1 MFNGGAAVCCYSL
14 NLTHTED
21 INGSNAVITVF
32 FLIAN
37 YIYLNV
43 IFYFDRF
50 SWYNIKIRK
59 KLLFITGLLSY
70 NH

>member
-21 INGSNAVITVF
+21 INGSIAVITVF
-32 FLIAN
+32 QIAN

>member
-21 INGSNAVITVF
+21 INGSIAVITVF
-32 FLIAN
+32 QIAN

-43 IFYFDRF
+43 IIFYFDRF

>member
-21 INGSNAVITVF
+21 INGSKAVITVF
-32 FLIAN
+32 QIAN